1 MIVIKEE
8 GDWWLARHMATNFEG
23 YIPNNYVAAIDGM
36 EQNDWF
42 HGKISRKD
50 AEKLLS
56 SPGNPRGTFLIRE
69 SESVSGAYSLSV
81 LDDDGMGNKTVK
93 HYRIRD
99 LDNGGCYIS
108 PKQKCSSIKELVGY
122 YSGQADGLCYRLAKP
137 CPRVQPTRYDL
148 SYAMKDKYEVERSS
162 LLKQELLGSGNF
174 GEVWKG
180 VWNKRTPVAIKTLK
194 EGTMEPHKFLEEAE
208 IMKKLHH
215 PKIVTLYAV
224 CSREEPIYI
233 VTELMANGSLLSCLR
248 NPALKPFLDFN
259 KLVDI
264 AAQVA
269 EGMSY
274 VETQGYIH
282 RDLAA
287 RNVLV
292 DKNYLV
298 KIGDFGLARDDS
310 EYEAKLGAKFPIKWT
325 APEAAMY
332 GTFTIKSDVWAYG
345 ILLIELVTYGQIPYP
360 GMTNSEVLAQLERGY
375 RHPSPQNCPPEM
387 YDVMLSCWKKVPQ
400 DRPTFDHLFHTMDDY
415 HIAVAGQYADTGK

>member
-1 MIVIKEE
+1 
-8 GDWWLARHMATNFEG
+8 MATGSQG

-36 EQNDWF
+36 EQNEWF

-56 SPGNPRGTFLIRE
+56 SPGNSRGTFLVRE
-69 SESVSGAYSLSV
+69 SESIAGAYSLSV
-81 LDDDGMGNKTVK
+81 LDEEVNTRIKSVK

-108 PKQKCSSIKELVGY
+108 PKQKCNSLRELIEY
-122 YSGQADGLCYRLAKP
+122 YSGQADGLCYRLCVP

-148 SYAMKDKYEVERSS
+148 SYAMRDKYEVDRST
-162 LLKQELLGSGNF
+162 LDKLELLGSGNF
-174 GEVWKG
+174 GEVWRG
-180 VWNKRTPVAIKTLK
+180 VWNKRTPVAIKTLR
-194 EGTMEPHKFLEEAE
+194 EGTMEPKKFLDEAE

-233 VTELMANGSLLSCLR
+233 VTELMANGSLLQCLR
-248 NPALKPFLDFN
+248 DDRLKQFLDFN
-259 KLVDI
+259 KLIDI
-264 AAQVA
+264 ASQVA
-269 EGMSY
+269 EGMCY
-274 VETQGYIH
+274 VEEQGYIH

-292 DKNYLV
+292 DKNYMV

-345 ILLIELVTYGQIPYP
+345 IFLIELVTYGQIPYP
-360 GMTNSEVLAQLERGY
+360 GMTNNEVLTQLERGY
-375 RHPSPQNCPPEM
+375 RHPAPPSCPQEM
-387 YDVMLSCWKKVPQ
+387 YEIMLSCWKKAAHE
-400 DRPTFDHLFHTMDDY
+400 RPTFDYLYHTMDDY
-415 HIAVAGQYADTGK
+415 HVAVAGQYADTTK